1 MKNMYRIIATMV
13 FLSLSLLLQAQK
25 AELSEIKT
33 CLKENKNLDVADS
46 LIRKVIAMPKEKNNI
61 RHYLTLTEIRRK
73 KYENSNEKLYLRQL
87 KDTASLFP
95 VLRRMFLAYESLD
108 SIDALPDKKGKV
120 APKHRKKNAAFLHLL
135 RQNLYN
141 GGIFSAKKQN
151 YSETFD
157 CMDLYLDACR
167 QPLFSHYNYLQEDKQ
182 LPQAAYWA
190 AVSARKLKRY
200 SLMTKYLDL
209 ALANR
214 DNAPLVL
221 AMLHEAFVENNE
233 PKKAVEYLKK
243 GFREYSEFPYFFPR
257 LVDYYSQKNEIDSVK
272 QIVDTAISLEPG
284 NMFYRLAKN
293 NLQLNSKEY
302 DDCIALGDSLIHN
315 NDQNAEAYYNV
326 GAAYFNK
333 ALLRNQKTENLKNK
347 KKEVNALYE
356 KALPYVERYRIL
368 APKNTQRWAPML
380 YTIYLNL
387 NKGKEFEEIDKLM
400 KNL

>member
-1 MKNMYRIIATMV
+1 MDEGWK
-13 FLSLSLLLQAQK
+13 
-25 AELSEIKT
+25 IK
-33 CLKENKNLDVADS
+33 D
-46 LIRKVIAMPKEKNNI
+46 
-61 RHYLTLTEIRRK
+61 
-73 KYENSNEKLYLRQL
+73 
-87 KDTASLFP
+87 
-95 VLRRMFLAYESLD
+95 
-108 SIDALPDKKGKV
+108 
-120 APKHRKKNAAFLHLL
+120 
-135 RQNLYN
+135 
-141 GGIFSAKKQN
+141 
-151 YSETFD
+151 
-157 CMDLYLDACR
+157 
-167 QPLFSHYNYLQEDKQ
+167 
-182 LPQAAYWA
+182 
-190 AVSARKLKRY
+190 
-200 SLMTKYLDL
+200 
-209 ALANR
+209 
-214 DNAPLVL
+214 
-221 AMLHEAFVENNE
+221 EAFVENNE
-233 PKKAVEYLKK
+233 SKKAVEYLKK

-356 KALPYVERYRIL
+356 KALPYIERYRIL
-368 APKNTQRWAPML
+368 TPKKTQRWAPML

-400 KNL
+400 KNY

>member
-1 MKNMYRIIATMV
+1 MYRIIAIMV
-13 FLSLSLLLQAQK
+13 LLSLSLLIQAQK

-33 CLKENKNLDVADS
+33 CVKENKNLDVADS

-73 KYENSNEKLYLRQL
+73 QYENGNEKLYLRQL

-95 VLRRMFLAYESLD
+95 ILRKMFLAYESLD
-108 SIDALPDKKGKV
+108 SIDALPNKKGKV
-120 APKHRKKNAAFLHLL
+120 SPKHRKKNAAFLHLI

-141 GGIFSAKKQN
+141 GGIFSAQKQN
-151 YSETFD
+151 YSETYD

-167 QPLFSHYNYLQEDKQ
+167 QPLFSQYNYIKEDKL

-190 AVSARKLKRY
+190 TVSARKLKRY
-200 SLMTKYLDL
+200 TLMTKYLDL
-209 ALANR
+209 ALDNR

-233 PKKAVEYLKK
+233 PEKAVEYLKR

-257 LVDYYSQKNEIDSVK
+257 LVDYYSHKNEIDSVK
-272 QIVDTAISLEPG
+272 QIVDTAISFEPG

-347 KKEVNALYE
+347 KKV
-356 KALPYVERYRIL
+356 
-368 APKNTQRWAPML
+368 
-380 YTIYLNL
+380 
-387 NKGKEFEEIDKLM
+387 
-400 KNL
+400 